1 MQKVKRIALL
11 FSIFL
16 ILLISIA
23 AVSAANADDNL
34 SSGVNEEIVETGIGL
49 DECSLNVPADGS
61 VEDNEDRVLCSDS
74 SSDGADSKSS
84 LKGTGNGKS
93 SLKDSLD
100 SVYYVDSDNLDSFFA
115 DGFLKDDYADSILVF
130 NGEFN
135 DKGILDIKSS
145 NVTIIGNNS
154 LLKNTAFCLESNNIM
169 LAGLNFVWNREFSDN
184 DNAGILVLGDNCTIY
199 NCTIDYAVPETTT
212 GFCVYAEGSDGD
224 KIENFTLANSTIN
237 FVGNNLRGGWDYC
250 IFIDQVENAM
260 VYGNNI
266 NSSLPLRAVNYA
278 FDIFGGVSMEAV
290 GVFVAQSC
298 PNLTFSSN
306 KVFSSVNGG
315 GNAYP
320 TLDTVVIYGCNNATI
335 ENNDIHVEDFDS
347 KDGKDNYLQGIDLYF
362 SNNVTIVH
370 NKIDMVTTGGRA
382 GMGTAYPIQVNGPS
396 KGVLIAYNNLTT
408 FNYGPNCGIYSMNYY
423 GQTQNYMISN
433 FINVTGLA
441 STHYY
446 ALVAGIEVQD
456 SDDLIWNNTI
466 IVNNIGEYSDSNN
479 IYGISYSQSTD
490 GNHKYNIQYNNVT
503 TNGRY
508 AVSLSGPQSLVVD
521 SIIANNVLNTNKSS
535 GNRAV
540 RVGAGYNNTIRNNT
554 DGVFRNTLNP
564 DDLPDW
570 LKNHKGLIPNIF
582 VPRYYREG
590 SNGTGLTDVKG
601 NGTAPWNTNGS
612 SGGTNSGNGNSGSGV
627 SGNGSNPNSDSVLGS
642 NRDTAPGVGG
652 DASPSI
658 SAASPSDSGS
668 SAANPNAYEI
678 DEHDNVVSKSSD
690 YLQLGLICIV
700 ALLLLIIGY
709 KRQKDKEEEEQLKIF
724 VYNGVFAKK
733 YQF

>member
-16 ILLISIA
+16 ILLVSISS
-23 AVSAANADDNL
+23 VSAVNADDNL
-34 SSGVNEEIVETGIGL
+34 SSIGNEEIVETGIGL
-49 DECSLNVPADGS
+49 DDCSLNVPADGS

-154 LLKNTAFCLESNNIM
+154 LLKDTVFCLESNNIM
-169 LAGLNFVWNREFSDN
+169 LAGLNFVWNREFGDN

-199 NCTIDYAVPETTT
+199 NCTMDYSVPETTT

-250 IFIDQVENAM
+250 IFVDQVENAM
-260 VYGNNI
+260 VYGNDI
-266 NSSLPLRAVNYA
+266 NSSLPLRSVDYS

-315 GNAYP
+315 GNSYP
-320 TLDTVVIYGCNNATI
+320 TLDTLVIYGCNNATI
-335 ENNDIHVEDFDS
+335 ENNDIHVEDFNS

-479 IYGISYSQSTD
+479 IYGISYSQSTKGD
-490 GNHKYNIQYNNVT
+490 HKYNIQYNNVT

-508 AVSLSGPQSLVVD
+508 AVSLSGSGSLVVD

-570 LKNHKGLIPNIF
+570 LKNHKGLVPKIV

-590 SNGTGLTDVKG
+590 SNGSGLTDDEG
-601 NGTAPWNTNGS
+601 NGVAPWNT
-612 SGGTNSGNGNSGSGV
+612 
-627 SGNGSNPNSDSVLGS
+627 GSNPNGDTVFGS
-642 NRDTAPGVGG
+642 NRDTAPGFGG
-652 DASPSI
+652 DASPSFT
-658 SAASPSDSGS
+658 AASPGESGS
-668 SAANPNAYEI
+668 SAADPNAYEI

-690 YLQLGLICIV
+690 YLQLCIICIV
-700 ALLLLIIGY
+700 ALLLLLVGY
-709 KRQKDKEEEEQLKIF
+709 KRQKDKEEEE
-724 VYNGVFAKK
+724 
-733 YQF
+733 

>member
-84 LKGTGNGKS
+84 LKGNGKS

-100 SVYYVDSDNLDSFFA
+100 SVYNVDSDNLDSFFA

-154 LLKNTAFCLESNNIM
+154 LLKDTVFCLESSNIM
-169 LAGLNFVWNREFSDN
+169 LAGLDFVWNREFGDN

-199 NCTIDYAVPETTT
+199 NCTMDYSVPETTT

-224 KIENFTLANSTIN
+224 KIENFTLANSSIN

-250 IFIDQVENAM
+250 IFVDQVENAM

-290 GVFVAQSC
+290 GVFVAQSS

-315 GNAYP
+315 GNSYP
-320 TLDTVVIYGCNNATI
+320 TLDTLVIYDCSNSTI
-335 ENNDIHVEDFDS
+335 EGNDIHVEDFDS
-347 KDGKDNYLQGIDLYF
+347 KNGKDNYLQGIDLYF

-370 NKIDMVTTGGRA
+370 NKIDIKTTGGRA

-396 KGVLIAYNNLTT
+396 KGVMIAYNNLTT
-408 FNYGPNCGIYSMNYY
+408 ANFGPNCGIYSMNYY

-433 FINVTGLA
+433 FINVTGYA
-441 STHYY
+441 STHYW

-466 IVNNIGEYSDSNN
+466 IVNNIGNYSSSNN
-479 IYGISYSQSTD
+479 IYGISYSQNTKGD
-490 GNHKYNIQYNNVT
+490 HKYNIQYNNVT

-508 AVSLSGPQSLVVD
+508 AVSLSGTDSMVVD
-521 SIIANNVLNTNKSS
+521 SIIANNVLNSETSS

-540 RVGAGYNNTIRNNT
+540 RVGSGYNNTIRNNT

-570 LKNHKGLIPNIF
+570 LKNHKGLVPRIV

-590 SNGTGLTDVKG
+590 SNGSGLTDDEG
-601 NGTAPWNTNGS
+601 NGAAPWNT
-612 SGGTNSGNGNSGSGV
+612 
-627 SGNGSNPNSDSVLGS
+627 GSNPNGDTVFGS
-642 NRDTAPGVGG
+642 NRDTAPGFGG
-652 DASPSI
+652 DASPSFT
-658 SAASPSDSGS
+658 AASPGESGS
-668 SAANPNAYEI
+668 SAADPNAYEI

-690 YLQLGLICIV
+690 YLQLCIICIV
-700 ALLLLIIGY
+700 ALLLLLVGY
-709 KRQKDKEEEEQLKIF
+709 KRQKDKEEEE
-724 VYNGVFAKK
+724 
-733 YQF
+733 

>member
-23 AVSAANADDNL
+23 AVSAVKADDTL

-61 VEDNEDRVLCSDS
+61 VEDNEDIVLCSDS

-115 DGFLKDDYADSILVF
+115 DGFLKDDYADSVLVF

-154 LLKNTAFCLESNNIM
+154 LLKDTVFCLESNNIM

-250 IFIDQVENAM
+250 IFVDQVENAM

-290 GVFVAQSC
+290 GVFVAQSS
-298 PNLTFSSN
+298 PNLTFSNN

-315 GNAYP
+315 GNSYP
-320 TLDTVVIYGCNNATI
+320 TLDTLVIYGCNNATI
-335 ENNDIHVEDFDS
+335 ENNDIHVEDFNS

-370 NKIDMVTTGGRA
+370 NKIDIKTTGGRA

-396 KGVLIAYNNLTT
+396 KGVMIAYNNLTT
-408 FNYGPNCGIYSMNYY
+408 FNFGPNCGIYSMNYY

-433 FINVTGLA
+433 FINVTGVA

-466 IVNNIGEYSDSNN
+466 IVNNIGNYSSSNN
-479 IYGISYSQSTD
+479 IYGISYSQNTKGD
-490 GNHKYNIQYNNVT
+490 HKYNIQYNNVT

-508 AVSLSGPQSLVVD
+508 AVSLSGTDSMVVD
-521 SIIANNVLNTNKSS
+521 SIIANNVLNSETSS

-540 RVGAGYNNTIRNNT
+540 RVGSGRNNTIRNNT

-570 LKNHKGLIPNIF
+570 LKNHKGLVPKIV

-590 SNGTGLTDVKG
+590 SNGSGLTDDEG
-601 NGTAPWNTNGS
+601 NGAAPWNT
-612 SGGTNSGNGNSGSGV
+612 
-627 SGNGSNPNSDSVLGS
+627 GSNPNGDTVFGS
-642 NRDTAPGVGG
+642 NRDTAPGFGG
-652 DASPSI
+652 DASPSFT
-658 SAASPSDSGS
+658 AASPGESGS
-668 SAANPNAYEI
+668 SAADPNAYEI

-690 YLQLGLICIV
+690 YLQLGIICIV
-700 ALLLLIIGY
+700 ALLLLLVGY
-709 KRQKDKEEEEQLKIF
+709 KRQKDKEEEE
-724 VYNGVFAKK
+724 
-733 YQF
+733 

>member
-23 AVSAANADDNL
+23 TVSAANADDTL

-84 LKGTGNGKS
+84 LKGNGKS

-154 LLKNTAFCLESNNIM
+154 LLKDTVFCLESNNIM

-199 NCTIDYAVPETTT
+199 NCTMDYSVPETTT

-250 IFIDQVENAM
+250 IFVDQVENAM

-290 GVFVAQSC
+290 GVFVAQSS
-298 PNLTFSSN
+298 PNLTFSNN

-315 GNAYP
+315 GNSYP
-320 TLDTVVIYGCNNATI
+320 TLDTLVIYDCSNSTI
-335 ENNDIHVEDFDS
+335 EGNDIHVEDFDS
-347 KDGKDNYLQGIDLYF
+347 KNGKDNYLQGIDLYF

-370 NKIDMVTTGGRA
+370 NKIDIKTTGGRA

-396 KGVLIAYNNLTT
+396 KGVMIAYNNLTT
-408 FNYGPNCGIYSMNYY
+408 ANFGPNCGIYSMNYY

-433 FINVTGLA
+433 FINVTGYA
-441 STHYY
+441 STHYW

-466 IVNNIGEYSDSNN
+466 IVNNIGNYSSSNN
-479 IYGISYSQSTD
+479 IYGISYSQNTKGD
-490 GNHKYNIQYNNVT
+490 HKYNIQYNNVT

-508 AVSLSGPQSLVVD
+508 AVSLSGTDSMVVD
-521 SIIANNVLNTNKSS
+521 SIIANNVLNSETSS

-540 RVGAGYNNTIRNNT
+540 RVGSGYNNTIRNNT

-570 LKNHKGLIPNIF
+570 LKNHKGL
-582 VPRYYREG
+582 VPKIVVPKYYREG
-590 SNGTGLTDVKG
+590 SNGSGLTDDEG
-601 NGTAPWNTNGS
+601 NGAAPWNT
-612 SGGTNSGNGNSGSGV
+612 
-627 SGNGSNPNSDSVLGS
+627 GSNPNGDTVFGS
-642 NRDTAPGVGG
+642 NRDTAPGFGG
-652 DASPSI
+652 DASPSFT
-658 SAASPSDSGS
+658 AASPGESGS
-668 SAANPNAYEI
+668 SAADPNAYEI

-690 YLQLGLICIV
+690 YLQLCVICIV
-700 ALLLLIIGY
+700 ALLLLLVGY
-709 KRQKDKEEEEQLKIF
+709 KRQKDKEEEE
-724 VYNGVFAKK
+724 
-733 YQF
+733 

>member
-49 DECSLNVPADGS
+49 DDYSLDYPADGS
-61 VEDNEDRVLCSDS
+61 VEDNGDMVLCSDS
-74 SSDGADSKSS
+74 SSNDEDSKSKSS
-84 LKGTGNGKS
+84 LRSTGKS

-199 NCTIDYAVPETTT
+199 NCTMDYAVPETTT

-278 FDIFGGVSMEAV
+278 FDIFGGVSMESV
-290 GVFVAQSC
+290 GVFVAQSS
-298 PNLTFSSN
+298 PNLTFSNN

-315 GNAYP
+315 GSSYP
-320 TLDTVVIYGCNNATI
+320 TLDTLVIYDCSNSTI
-335 ENNDIHVEDFDS
+335 EGNDIHVEDFDS
-347 KDGKDNYLQGIDLYF
+347 KNGKDNYLQGIDLYF

-370 NKIDMVTTGGRA
+370 NKIDIKTTGGRA

-396 KGVLIAYNNLTT
+396 KGVMIAYNNLTT
-408 FNYGPNCGIYSMNYY
+408 ANFGPNCGIYSMNYY

-433 FINVTGLA
+433 FINVTGYA
-441 STHYY
+441 STHYW

-466 IVNNIGEYSDSNN
+466 IVNNIGNYSSSNN
-479 IYGISYSQSTD
+479 IYGISYSQNTKGD
-490 GNHKYNIQYNNVT
+490 HKYNIQYNNVT

-508 AVSLSGPQSLVVD
+508 AVSLSGTDSMVVD
-521 SIIANNVLNTNKSS
+521 SIIANNVLNSETSS

-554 DGVFRNTLNP
+554 DGVFRNSLNP

-570 LKNHKGLIPNIF
+570 LKNHKGLIPSIL
-582 VPRYYREG
+582 VPSYYRPDSGG
-590 SNGTGLTDVKG
+590 SGWTDNEG
-601 NGTAPWNTNGS
+601 NGTS
-612 SGGTNSGNGNSGSGV
+612 HSGSGNARGNGHGSHDGDV
-627 SGNGSNPNSDSVLGS
+627 SGNGTDSNSDAVLGS
-642 NRDTAPGVGG
+642 DHDAAPGVGG
-652 DASPSI
+652 DVAPSI

-690 YLQLGLICIV
+690 YFQLGIICIV

-709 KRQKDKEEEEQLKIF
+709 KRQKDKEEEE
-724 VYNGVFAKK
+724 
-733 YQF
+733 

>member
-34 SSGVNEEIVETGIGL
+34 SSIGNEEIVETGIGL

-61 VEDNEDRVLCSDS
+61 VEDNEDIVLCSDS

-84 LKGTGNGKS
+84 LKGNGKS

-154 LLKNTAFCLESNNIM
+154 LLKDTAFCLESNNIM
-169 LAGLNFVWNREFSDN
+169 LAGLNFVWNREFCDN

-199 NCTIDYAVPETTT
+199 NCTINYIVPEATS
-212 GFCVYAEGSDGD
+212 GFCIYAEGSDGD

-250 IFIDQVENAM
+250 IFVDQVEKSM
-260 VYGNNI
+260 VYGNDI
-266 NSSLPLRAVNYA
+266 NSSLPLRAVDYS

-290 GVFVAQSC
+290 GVFVAQSS
-298 PNLTFSSN
+298 PNLTFSNN

-315 GNAYP
+315 GSSYP
-320 TLDTVVIYGCNNATI
+320 TLDTLVIYDCSNSTI
-335 ENNDIHVEDFDS
+335 EGNDIHVEDFDS
-347 KDGKDNYLQGIDLYF
+347 KNGKDNYLQGIDLYF

-370 NKIDMVTTGGRA
+370 NKIDIKTTGGRA

-396 KGVLIAYNNLTT
+396 KGVMIAYNNLTT
-408 FNYGPNCGIYSMNYY
+408 ANFGPNCGIYSMNYY

-433 FINVTGLA
+433 FINVTGVA

-466 IVNNIGEYSDSNN
+466 IVNNIGNYSSSNN
-479 IYGISYSQSTD
+479 IYGISYSQNTKGD
-490 GNHKYNIQYNNVT
+490 HKYNIQYNNVT

-508 AVSLSGPQSLVVD
+508 AVSLSGTDSMVVD
-521 SIIANNVLNTNKSS
+521 SIIANNVLNSETSS

-540 RVGAGYNNTIRNNT
+540 RVGSGYNNTIRNNT

-570 LKNHKGLIPNIF
+570 LKNHKGLIPSIL
-582 VPRYYREG
+582 VPSYYRPDSGG
-590 SNGTGLTDVKG
+590 SGWTDNEG
-601 NGTAPWNTNGS
+601 NGTS
-612 SGGTNSGNGNSGSGV
+612 HSGSGNARGNGHGSHDGDV
-627 SGNGSNPNSDSVLGS
+627 SGNGTDSNSDAVLGS
-642 NRDTAPGVGG
+642 DHDTSLGIGG
-652 DASPSI
+652 DASPSVG
-658 SAASPSDSGS
+658 AASPSDSGS

-678 DEHDNVVSKSSD
+678 DEHDNVASKSSD
-690 YLQLGLICIV
+690 YLQLGIICIV

-709 KRQKDKEEEEQLKIF
+709 KRQKDKEEEE
-724 VYNGVFAKK
+724 
-733 YQF
+733 

>member
-49 DECSLNVPADGS
+49 DDYSLDYPADGS
-61 VEDNEDRVLCSDS
+61 VEDNGDMVLCSDS
-74 SSDGADSKSS
+74 SSNDEDSKSKSS
-84 LKGTGNGKS
+84 LRSTGKS
-93 SLKDSLD
+93 SLKDSSD
-100 SVYYVDSDNLDSFFA
+100 SVYYVDNYNWDSFFA

-169 LAGLNFVWNREFSDN
+169 LAGLNCVWNREFSDK

-199 NCTIDYAVPETTT
+199 NCTINYIVPEATS
-212 GFCVYAEGSDGD
+212 GFCIYAEGSDGD

-278 FDIFGGVSMEAV
+278 FDIFGGVSMESV
-290 GVFVAQSC
+290 GVFVAQSS
-298 PNLTFSSN
+298 PNLTFSNN

-315 GNAYP
+315 GSSYP
-320 TLDTVVIYGCNNATI
+320 TLDTLVIYDCSNSTI
-335 ENNDIHVEDFDS
+335 EGNDIHVEDFDS
-347 KDGKDNYLQGIDLYF
+347 KNGKDNYLQGIDLYF

-370 NKIDMVTTGGRA
+370 NKIDIKTTGGRA

-396 KGVLIAYNNLTT
+396 KGVMIAYNNLTT
-408 FNYGPNCGIYSMNYY
+408 ANFGPNCGIYSMNYY

-433 FINVTGLA
+433 FINVTGYA
-441 STHYY
+441 STHYW

-466 IVNNIGEYSDSNN
+466 IVNNIGNYSSSNN
-479 IYGISYSQSTD
+479 IYGISYSQNTKGD
-490 GNHKYNIQYNNVT
+490 HKYNIQYNNVT

-508 AVSLSGPQSLVVD
+508 AVSLSGTDSMVVD
-521 SIIANNVLNTNKSS
+521 SIIANNVLNSETSS

-540 RVGAGYNNTIRNNT
+540 RVGSGYNNTIRNNT

-570 LKNHKGLIPNIF
+570 LKNHKGLVPRIV

-590 SNGTGLTDVKG
+590 SNGSGLTDDEG
-601 NGTAPWNTNGS
+601 NGAAPWNT
-612 SGGTNSGNGNSGSGV
+612 
-627 SGNGSNPNSDSVLGS
+627 GSNPNGDTVFGS
-642 NRDTAPGVGG
+642 NRDTAPGFGG
-652 DASPSI
+652 DASPSFT
-658 SAASPSDSGS
+658 AASPGESGS
-668 SAANPNAYEI
+668 SAADPNAYEI

-690 YLQLGLICIV
+690 YLQLCIICIV
-700 ALLLLIIGY
+700 ALLLLLVGY
-709 KRQKDKEEEEQLKIF
+709 KRQKDKEEEE
-724 VYNGVFAKK
+724 
-733 YQF
+733 

>member
-16 ILLISIA
+16 ILLVSISS
-23 AVSAANADDNL
+23 VSAVNADDNL
-34 SSGVNEEIVETGIGL
+34 SSIGNEEIVETGIGL
-49 DECSLNVPADGS
+49 DDCSLNVPADGS
-61 VEDNEDRVLCSDS
+61 VEDNGDMVLCSDS
-74 SSDGADSKSS
+74 SSNDEDSKSKSS
-84 LKGTGNGKS
+84 LRSTGKS
-93 SLKDSLD
+93 SLEDSSD
-100 SVYYVDSDNLDSFFA
+100 SVYYVDNDNWDSFFA
-115 DGFLKDDYADSILVF
+115 DGFLKDDYADSVLVF

-154 LLKNTAFCLESNNIM
+154 LLKNTAFCLESSNIM
-169 LAGLNFVWNREFSDN
+169 LAGLDFVWNREFGDN
-184 DNAGILVLGDNCTIY
+184 DNAGILVLGNNCTIY
-199 NCTIDYAVPETTT
+199 NCTMDYAVPEITT

-260 VYGNNI
+260 VYGNDI

-315 GNAYP
+315 GNSYP
-320 TLDTVVIYGCNNATI
+320 TLDTIVIYGCNNATI

-370 NKIDMVTTGGRA
+370 NKIDMITTGGRA

-408 FNYGPNCGIYSMNYY
+408 FNFGPNCGIYSMNYY

-479 IYGISYSQSTD
+479 IYGISYSQSTKGD
-490 GNHKYNIQYNNVT
+490 HKYNIQYNNVT

-508 AVSLSGPQSLVVD
+508 AVSLSGSESLVVD

-540 RVGAGYNNTIRNNT
+540 RVGSGYNNTIRNNT
-554 DGVFRNTLNP
+554 DGVFRNTLDP

-570 LKNHKGLIPNIF
+570 LKNHTGLIPSIL
-582 VPRYYREG
+582 VPSYYHP
-590 SNGTGLTDVKG
+590 D
-601 NGTAPWNTNGS
+601 
-612 SGGTNSGNGNSGSGV
+612 SGGSGWTPNVGNATAIGGSGNASGNGNGSSDGDV
-627 SGNGSNPNSDSVLGS
+627 SGNGADSSSDAVLGS
-642 NRDTAPGVGG
+642 DHDAAPGVGG
-652 DASPSI
+652 DASPSV

-678 DEHDNVVSKSSD
+678 DEHDNVASKSSD
-690 YLQLGLICIV
+690 HLQLGIICIV

-709 KRQKDKEEEEQLKIF
+709 KRQKDKEEEE
-724 VYNGVFAKK
+724 
-733 YQF
+733 

>member
-84 LKGTGNGKS
+84 LKGNGKS

-154 LLKNTAFCLESNNIM
+154 LLKDTVFCLESNNIM

-250 IFIDQVENAM
+250 IFVDQVENAM

-290 GVFVAQSC
+290 GVFVAQSS
-298 PNLTFSSN
+298 PNLTFSNN

-315 GNAYP
+315 GSSYP
-320 TLDTVVIYGCNNATI
+320 TLDTLVIYDCSNSTI
-335 ENNDIHVEDFDS
+335 EGNDIHVEDFDS
-347 KDGKDNYLQGIDLYF
+347 KNGKDNYLQGIDLYF

-370 NKIDMVTTGGRA
+370 NKIDIKTTGGRA

-396 KGVLIAYNNLTT
+396 KGVMIAYNNLTT
-408 FNYGPNCGIYSMNYY
+408 ANFGPNCGIYSMNYY

-433 FINVTGLA
+433 FINVTGYA
-441 STHYY
+441 STHYW

-466 IVNNIGEYSDSNN
+466 IVNNIGNYSSSNN
-479 IYGISYSQSTD
+479 IYGISYSQNTKGD
-490 GNHKYNIQYNNVT
+490 HKYNIQYNNVT

-508 AVSLSGPQSLVVD
+508 AVSLSGTDSMVVD
-521 SIIANNVLNTNKSS
+521 SIIANNVLNSETSS

-540 RVGAGYNNTIRNNT
+540 RVGSGYNNTIRNNT

-570 LKNHKGLIPNIF
+570 LKNHKGLIPSIL
-582 VPRYYREG
+582 VPSYYRPDSGG
-590 SNGTGLTDVKG
+590 SGWTDNEG
-601 NGTAPWNTNGS
+601 NGTS
-612 SGGTNSGNGNSGSGV
+612 HSGSGNARGNGHGSHDGDV
-627 SGNGSNPNSDSVLGS
+627 SGNGTDSNSDAVLGS
-642 NRDTAPGVGG
+642 DHDTSLGIGG
-652 DASPSI
+652 DASPSV

-678 DEHDNVVSKSSD
+678 DEHDNVASKSSD
-690 YLQLGLICIV
+690 YLQLGIICIV
-700 ALLLLIIGY
+700 ALLLLLVGY
-709 KRQKDKEEEEQLKIF
+709 KRQKDKEEEE
-724 VYNGVFAKK
+724 
-733 YQF
+733 

>member
-16 ILLISIA
+16 ILLVSISS
-23 AVSAANADDNL
+23 VSAVNADDNL
-34 SSGVNEEIVETGIGL
+34 SSIGNEEIVETGIGL
-49 DECSLNVPADGS
+49 DDCSLNVPADGS
-61 VEDNEDRVLCSDS
+61 VEDNGDMVLCSDS

-84 LKGTGNGKS
+84 LKGNGKS
-93 SLKDSLD
+93 SLKDSSD

-115 DGFLKDDYADSILVF
+115 DGFLKDDYADSVLVF

-154 LLKNTAFCLESNNIM
+154 LLKDTVFCLESNNIM
-169 LAGLNFVWNREFSDN
+169 LAGLNFVWNREFGDN

-199 NCTIDYAVPETTT
+199 NCTMDYSVPETTT

-224 KIENFTLANSTIN
+224 MIENFTLANSTIN

-315 GNAYP
+315 GNSYP

-335 ENNDIHVEDFDS
+335 ENNDIHVEDFNS
-347 KDGKDNYLQGIDLYF
+347 KDDKDNYLQGIDLYF

-370 NKIDMVTTGGRA
+370 NKIDMITTGGRA

-408 FNYGPNCGIYSMNYY
+408 FNFGPNCGIYSMNYY

-433 FINVTGLA
+433 FINVTGVA
-441 STHYY
+441 STHYW

-479 IYGISYSQSTD
+479 IYGISYSQSTKGD
-490 GNHKYNIQYNNVT
+490 HKYNIQYNNVT

-508 AVSLSGPQSLVVD
+508 AVSLSGSESLVVD
-521 SIIANNVLNTNKSS
+521 SIIENNVLNTYKSS

-540 RVGAGYNNTIRNNT
+540 RVGSGYNNTIRNNT

-570 LKNHKGLIPNIF
+570 LKNHKGL
-582 VPRYYREG
+582 VPRIVVPKYYREG
-590 SNGTGLTDVKG
+590 SNGSGLTDDEG
-601 NGTAPWNTNGS
+601 NGAAPWNT
-612 SGGTNSGNGNSGSGV
+612 
-627 SGNGSNPNSDSVLGS
+627 GSNPNGDTVFGS
-642 NRDTAPGVGG
+642 NRDTAPGFGG
-652 DASPSI
+652 DASPSFT
-658 SAASPSDSGS
+658 AASPGESGS
-668 SAANPNAYEI
+668 SAADPNAYEI

-690 YLQLGLICIV
+690 YLQLCIICIV
-700 ALLLLIIGY
+700 ALLLLLVGY
-709 KRQKDKEEEEQLKIF
+709 KRQKDKEEEE
-724 VYNGVFAKK
+724 
-733 YQF
+733 

>member
-16 ILLISIA
+16 ILLVSISS
-23 AVSAANADDNL
+23 VSAANADDNL
-34 SSGVNEEIVETGIGL
+34 SSTVNEEIVETGIGL
-49 DECSLNVPADGS
+49 DDCSLNVPADGS

-74 SSDGADSKSS
+74 SSNGADSKSS

-100 SVYYVDSDNLDSFFA
+100 SVYNVDSDNLDSFFA

-169 LAGLNFVWNREFSDN
+169 LAGLDFVWNREFSDN

-199 NCTIDYAVPETTT
+199 NCTIDYSVPETTT

-250 IFIDQVENAM
+250 IFVDQVENAM
-260 VYGNNI
+260 VYGNDI
-266 NSSLPLRAVNYA
+266 NSSLPLRAVDYS

-315 GNAYP
+315 GNSYP
-320 TLDTVVIYGCNNATI
+320 TLDTLVIYGCNNATI
-335 ENNDIHVEDFDS
+335 ENNDIHVEDFNS

-479 IYGISYSQSTD
+479 IYGISYSQSTKGD
-490 GNHKYNIQYNNVT
+490 HKYNIQYNNVT

-508 AVSLSGPQSLVVD
+508 AVSLSGSGSLVVD

-570 LKNHKGLIPNIF
+570 LKNHKGLVPRIV

-590 SNGTGLTDVKG
+590 SNGSGLTDDEG
-601 NGTAPWNTNGS
+601 NGAAPWNT
-612 SGGTNSGNGNSGSGV
+612 
-627 SGNGSNPNSDSVLGS
+627 GSNPNGDTVFGS
-642 NRDTAPGVGG
+642 NRDTAPGFGG
-652 DASPSI
+652 DASPSFT
-658 SAASPSDSGS
+658 AASPGESGS
-668 SAANPNAYEI
+668 SAADPNAYEI

-690 YLQLGLICIV
+690 YLQLCVICIV
-700 ALLLLIIGY
+700 ALLLLLVGY
-709 KRQKDKEEEEQLKIF
+709 KRQKDKEEEE
-724 VYNGVFAKK
+724 
-733 YQF
+733 

>member
-1 MQKVKRIALL
+1 MQKVKKMALL

-23 AVSAANADDNL
+23 SVSAVNADDNI
-34 SSGVNEEIVETGIGL
+34 SSTVNEEIVETGIGL
-49 DECSLNVPADGS
+49 DDYSLNVPADGS
-61 VEDNEDRVLCSDS
+61 VEDNGDIVLCSDS

-84 LKGTGNGKS
+84 LKGNGKS

-154 LLKNTAFCLESNNIM
+154 LLKDTAFCLESNNIM

-199 NCTIDYAVPETTT
+199 NCTIDYSVPETTT

-290 GVFVAQSC
+290 GVFVAQSS

-315 GNAYP
+315 GNSYP
-320 TLDTVVIYGCNNATI
+320 TLDTLVIYGCNNATI
-335 ENNDIHVEDFDS
+335 ENNDIHVEDFNS

-370 NKIDMVTTGGRA
+370 NKIDMITTGGRA

-396 KGVLIAYNNLTT
+396 RSVLIAYNNLTSSN
-408 FNYGPNCGIYSMNYY
+408 FGPNCGIYSMNYY

-433 FINVTGLA
+433 FINVTGVA

-508 AVSLSGPQSLVVD
+508 AVSLSGPKSLVVD

-554 DGVFRNTLNP
+554 DGVFKNTLNP

-570 LKNHKGLIPNIF
+570 LKNHKGKVPTITVPKYFNRNSHGSGLSENIGGGAA
-582 VPRYYREG
+582 PW
-590 SNGTGLTDVKG
+590 KG
-601 NGTAPWNTNGS
+601 NGVSNGISNGQGKSPVSGLGSKKDVAPGISGS
-612 SGGTNSGNGNSGSGV
+612 S
-627 SGNGSNPNSDSVLGS
+627 
-642 NRDTAPGVGG
+642 
-652 DASPSI
+652 SPSI
-658 SAASPSDSGS
+658 GAASPSDIGS

-678 DEHDNVVSKSSD
+678 DEKNDVASKSSE
-690 YLQLGLICIV
+690 YLQLGIISILALI
-700 ALLLLIIGY
+700 LLLIGY
-709 KRQKDKEEEEQLKIF
+709 KREKDEEEEE
-724 VYNGVFAKK
+724 
-733 YQF
+733 

>member
-23 AVSAANADDNL
+23 AVSAVKADDTL

-49 DECSLNVPADGS
+49 DECSLNYPLDES
-61 VEDNEDRVLCSDS
+61 VEDNGDIVLCSDS
-74 SSDGADSKSS
+74 SSNGADSKSS
-84 LKGTGNGKS
+84 LKGNGKS

-100 SVYYVDSDNLDSFFA
+100 SVYNVDSDNLDSFFA

-154 LLKNTAFCLESNNIM
+154 LLKDTAFCLESNNIM

-199 NCTIDYAVPETTT
+199 NCTIDYSVPETTT
-212 GFCVYAEGSDGD
+212 GFCIYAEGSDGD
-224 KIENFTLANSTIN
+224 KIENFTLANNTIN

-260 VYGNNI
+260 VYGNDI
-266 NSSLPLRAVNYA
+266 NSSLPLRAVNYD
-278 FDIFGGVSMEAV
+278 FDIFGGVSMESV
-290 GVFVAQSC
+290 GVFVAQSS
-298 PNLTFSSN
+298 PNLTFSNN

-315 GNAYP
+315 GNSYP
-320 TLDTVVIYGCNNATI
+320 TLDTLVIYDCSNSTI
-335 ENNDIHVEDFDS
+335 EGNDIHVEDFDS
-347 KDGKDNYLQGIDLYF
+347 KNGKDNYLQGIDLYF

-370 NKIDMVTTGGRA
+370 NKIDIKTTGGRA

-396 KGVLIAYNNLTT
+396 KGVMIAYNNLTT
-408 FNYGPNCGIYSMNYY
+408 ANFGPNCGIYSMNYY

-433 FINVTGLA
+433 FINVTGYA
-441 STHYY
+441 STHYW

-466 IVNNIGEYSDSNN
+466 IVNNIGNYSSSNN
-479 IYGISYSQSTD
+479 IYGISYSQNTKGD
-490 GNHKYNIQYNNVT
+490 HKYNIQYNNVT

-508 AVSLSGPQSLVVD
+508 AVSLSGTDSMVVD
-521 SIIANNVLNTNKSS
+521 SIIANNVLNSETSS

-540 RVGAGYNNTIRNNT
+540 RVGSGYNNTIRNNT

-570 LKNHKGLIPNIF
+570 LKNHKGFVPKIV

-590 SNGTGLTDVKG
+590 SNGSGLTDDEG
-601 NGTAPWNTNGS
+601 NGAAPWNT
-612 SGGTNSGNGNSGSGV
+612 
-627 SGNGSNPNSDSVLGS
+627 GSNPNGDTVFGS
-642 NRDTAPGVGG
+642 NRDTAPGFGG
-652 DASPSI
+652 DASPSFT
-658 SAASPSDSGS
+658 AASPGESGS
-668 SAANPNAYEI
+668 SAADPNAYEI

-700 ALLLLIIGY
+700 ALMLLLVGY
-709 KRQKDKEEEEQLKIF
+709 KRQKDKEEEE
-724 VYNGVFAKK
+724 
-733 YQF
+733 

>member
-23 AVSAANADDNL
+23 TVSAANADDTL
-34 SSGVNEEIVETGIGL
+34 SSGVNEEIVETGIIL
-49 DECSLNVPADGS
+49 DECSLNVPADES
-61 VEDNEDRVLCSDS
+61 VEDNGDMVLCSDS
-74 SSDGADSKSS
+74 SSNGADSKSS
-84 LKGTGNGKS
+84 LKSMGDGKS

-100 SVYYVDSDNLDSFFA
+100 SVYYVDSANLDSFFA

-135 DKGILDIKSS
+135 DKGILDIRSS

-154 LLKNTAFCLESNNIM
+154 LLKDTAFCLESNNIM
-169 LAGLNFVWNREFSDN
+169 LAGLDFVWNREFADN

-199 NCTIDYAVPETTT
+199 NCTISYIVPEATS
-212 GFCVYAEGSDGD
+212 GFCIYAEGSSQD
-224 KIENFTLANSTIN
+224 KIGNFTLANSTIN

-290 GVFVAQSC
+290 GVFVAQSS
-298 PNLTFSSN
+298 PNLTFSNN

-315 GNAYP
+315 GNSYP
-320 TLDTVVIYGCNNATI
+320 TLDTLVIYGCNNATI
-335 ENNDIHVEDFDS
+335 ENNDIHVEDFNS

-370 NKIDMVTTGGRA
+370 NKIDIKTTGGRA

-408 FNYGPNCGIYSMNYY
+408 FNFGPNCGIYSMNYY

-433 FINVTGLA
+433 FINVTGVA

-508 AVSLSGPQSLVVD
+508 AVSLSGPKSLVVD

-570 LKNHKGLIPNIF
+570 LKNHKGLIPKIV

-590 SNGTGLTDVKG
+590 SNGSGLTDDEG
-601 NGTAPWNTNGS
+601 NGAAPWNTNGS

-690 YLQLGLICIV
+690 YLQLGIICIV
-700 ALLLLIIGY
+700 ALLLLLVGY
-709 KRQKDKEEEEQLKIF
+709 KRQKDKEEEE
-724 VYNGVFAKK
+724 
-733 YQF
+733 

>member
-49 DECSLNVPADGS
+49 DDYSLDYPADGS
-61 VEDNEDRVLCSDS
+61 VEDNGDMVLCSDS
-74 SSDGADSKSS
+74 SSNDEDSKSKSS
-84 LKGTGNGKS
+84 LRSTGKS
-93 SLKDSLD
+93 SLKDSSD
-100 SVYYVDSDNLDSFFA
+100 SVYYVDNDNWDSFFA

-169 LAGLNFVWNREFSDN
+169 LAGLDFVWNREFSDN

-199 NCTIDYAVPETTT
+199 NCTINYIVPEATS
-212 GFCVYAEGSDGD
+212 GFCIYAEGSDGD

-250 IFIDQVENAM
+250 IFVDQVENTM

-278 FDIFGGVSMEAV
+278 FDIFGGVSMESV
-290 GVFVAQSC
+290 GVFVAQSS
-298 PNLTFSSN
+298 PNLTFSNN

-315 GNAYP
+315 GSSYP
-320 TLDTVVIYGCNNATI
+320 TLDTLVIYDCSNSTI
-335 ENNDIHVEDFDS
+335 EGNDIHVEDFDS
-347 KDGKDNYLQGIDLYF
+347 KNGKDNYLQGIDLYF

-396 KGVLIAYNNLTT
+396 KGVMIAYNNLTT
-408 FNYGPNCGIYSMNYY
+408 ANFGPNCGIYSMNYY

-433 FINVTGLA
+433 FINVTGYA
-441 STHYY
+441 STHYW

-466 IVNNIGEYSDSNN
+466 IVNNIGNYSSSNN
-479 IYGISYSQSTD
+479 IYGISYSQNTKGD
-490 GNHKYNIQYNNVT
+490 HKYNIQYNNVT

-508 AVSLSGPQSLVVD
+508 AVSLSGTDSMVVD
-521 SIIANNVLNTNKSS
+521 SIIANNVLNSETSS

-540 RVGAGYNNTIRNNT
+540 RVGSGYNNTIRNNT

-570 LKNHKGLIPNIF
+570 LKNHKGLIPSIL
-582 VPRYYREG
+582 VPSYYRPDSGG
-590 SNGTGLTDVKG
+590 SGWTDNEG
-601 NGTAPWNTNGS
+601 NGTS
-612 SGGTNSGNGNSGSGV
+612 HSGSGNARGNGHGSHDGDV
-627 SGNGSNPNSDSVLGS
+627 SGNGTDSNSDAVLGS
-642 NRDTAPGVGG
+642 DHDTSLGIGG

-678 DEHDNVVSKSSD
+678 DEHDNVASKSSD
-690 YLQLGLICIV
+690 YLQLGIICIV

-709 KRQKDKEEEEQLKIF
+709 KRQKDKEEEE
-724 VYNGVFAKK
+724 
-733 YQF
+733 

>member
-23 AVSAANADDNL
+23 TVSAANADDTL

-154 LLKNTAFCLESNNIM
+154 LLKDTVFCLESNNIM

-199 NCTIDYAVPETTT
+199 NCTIDYSVPETTT

-250 IFIDQVENAM
+250 IFVDQVENAM
-260 VYGNNI
+260 VYGNDI
-266 NSSLPLRAVNYA
+266 NSSLPLRAVDYS

-290 GVFVAQSC
+290 GVFVAQSS
-298 PNLTFSSN
+298 PNLTFSNN

-315 GNAYP
+315 GSSYP
-320 TLDTVVIYGCNNATI
+320 TLDTLVIYDCSNSTI
-335 ENNDIHVEDFDS
+335 EGNDIHVEDFDS
-347 KDGKDNYLQGIDLYF
+347 KNGKDNYLQGIDLYF

-370 NKIDMVTTGGRA
+370 NKIDIKTTGGRA

-396 KGVLIAYNNLTT
+396 KGVMIAYNNLTT
-408 FNYGPNCGIYSMNYY
+408 ANFGPNCGIYSMNYY

-433 FINVTGLA
+433 FINVTGYA
-441 STHYY
+441 STHYW

-466 IVNNIGEYSDSNN
+466 IVNNIGNYSSSNN
-479 IYGISYSQSTD
+479 IYGISYSQNTKGD
-490 GNHKYNIQYNNVT
+490 HKYNIQYNNVT

-508 AVSLSGPQSLVVD
+508 AVSLSGTDSMVVD
-521 SIIANNVLNTNKSS
+521 SIIANNVLNSETSS

-540 RVGAGYNNTIRNNT
+540 RVGSGYNNTIRNNT

-570 LKNHKGLIPNIF
+570 LKNHKGLVPRIV

-590 SNGTGLTDVKG
+590 SNGSGLTDDEG
-601 NGTAPWNTNGS
+601 NGAAPWNT
-612 SGGTNSGNGNSGSGV
+612 
-627 SGNGSNPNSDSVLGS
+627 GSNPNGDTVFGS
-642 NRDTAPGVGG
+642 NRDTAPGFGG
-652 DASPSI
+652 DASPSFT
-658 SAASPSDSGS
+658 AASPGESGS
-668 SAANPNAYEI
+668 SAADPNAYEI

-690 YLQLGLICIV
+690 YLQLCVICIV
-700 ALLLLIIGY
+700 ALLLLLVGY
-709 KRQKDKEEEEQLKIF
+709 KRQKDKEEEE
-724 VYNGVFAKK
+724 
-733 YQF
+733 

>member
-23 AVSAANADDNL
+23 AVSAVNADDNL

-49 DECSLNVPADGS
+49 DDCSLNVPADGS

-84 LKGTGNGKS
+84 LKGNGKS

-154 LLKNTAFCLESNNIM
+154 LLKDTVFCLESNNIM

-199 NCTIDYAVPETTT
+199 NCTIDYSVPETTT

-250 IFIDQVENAM
+250 IFVDQVENAM

-290 GVFVAQSC
+290 GVFVAQSS

-315 GNAYP
+315 GNSYP
-320 TLDTVVIYGCNNATI
+320 TLDTLVIYGCNNATI
-335 ENNDIHVEDFDS
+335 ENNDIHVEDFNS

-479 IYGISYSQSTD
+479 IYGISYSQSTKGD
-490 GNHKYNIQYNNVT
+490 HKYNIQYNNVT

-508 AVSLSGPQSLVVD
+508 AVSLSGSGSLVVD

-570 LKNHKGLIPNIF
+570 LKNHKGLVPRIV

-590 SNGTGLTDVKG
+590 SNGSGLTDDEG
-601 NGTAPWNTNGS
+601 NGAAPWNT
-612 SGGTNSGNGNSGSGV
+612 
-627 SGNGSNPNSDSVLGS
+627 GSNPNGDTVFGS
-642 NRDTAPGVGG
+642 NRDTAPGFGG
-652 DASPSI
+652 DASPSFT
-658 SAASPSDSGS
+658 AASPGESGS
-668 SAANPNAYEI
+668 SAADPNAYEI

-690 YLQLGLICIV
+690 YLQLCIICIV
-700 ALLLLIIGY
+700 ALLLLLVGY
-709 KRQKDKEEEEQLKIF
+709 KRQKDKEEEE
-724 VYNGVFAKK
+724 
-733 YQF
+733 

>member
-23 AVSAANADDNL
+23 AVSAVNADDNL
-34 SSGVNEEIVETGIGL
+34 SSGVSEEIVETGIGL

-74 SSDGADSKSS
+74 SSNGADSKSS
-84 LKGTGNGKS
+84 LKSTGNGKS
-93 SLKDSLD
+93 SLKDSFD

-130 NGEFN
+130 NGEFK
-135 DKGILDIKSS
+135 DKGILGIRSS
-145 NVTIIGNNS
+145 NVTVIGNNS
-154 LLKNTAFCLESNNIM
+154 LLTNTAFCIESSNVM
-169 LAGLNFVWNREFSDN
+169 LTGLNFVWNREFGDN

-199 NCTIDYAVPETTT
+199 NCTINYTVPEATS
-212 GFCVYAEGSDGD
+212 GFCIYAEGASGD

-278 FDIFGGVSMEAV
+278 FDIFGGVSMESV
-290 GVFVAQSC
+290 GVFVAQSS
-298 PNLTFSSN
+298 PNLTFSNN

-315 GNAYP
+315 GSSYP
-320 TLDTVVIYGCNNATI
+320 TLDTLVIYDCSNSTI
-335 ENNDIHVEDFDS
+335 EGNDIHVEDFDS
-347 KDGKDNYLQGIDLYF
+347 KNGKDNYLQGIDLYF

-370 NKIDMVTTGGRA
+370 NKIDIKTTGGRS

-396 KGVLIAYNNLTT
+396 KGVMIAYNNLTT
-408 FNYGPNCGIYSMNYY
+408 ANFGPNCGIYSMNYY

-433 FINVTGLA
+433 FINVTGYA
-441 STHYY
+441 STHYW

-466 IVNNIGEYSDSNN
+466 IVNNIGNYSSSNN
-479 IYGISYSQSTD
+479 IYGISYSQNTKGD
-490 GNHKYNIQYNNVT
+490 HKYNIQYNNVT

-508 AVSLSGPQSLVVD
+508 AVSLSGTDSMVVD
-521 SIIANNVLNTNKSS
+521 SIIANNVLNSETSS

-540 RVGAGYNNTIRNNT
+540 RVGSGYNNTIRNNT

-570 LKNHKGLIPNIF
+570 LKNHKGLIPSIL
-582 VPRYYREG
+582 VPSYYRPDSGG
-590 SNGTGLTDVKG
+590 SGWTDNEG
-601 NGTAPWNTNGS
+601 NGTS
-612 SGGTNSGNGNSGSGV
+612 HSGSGNARGNGHGSHDGDV
-627 SGNGSNPNSDSVLGS
+627 SGNGTDSSSDAVLGS
-642 NRDTAPGVGG
+642 DHDAAPGVGG

-690 YLQLGLICIV
+690 YFQLGLICIV
-700 ALLLLIIGY
+700 ALLLLLVGY
-709 KRQKDKEEEEQLKIF
+709 KRQKDKEEEE
-724 VYNGVFAKK
+724 
-733 YQF
+733 

>member
-11 FSIFL
+11 FSIFF

-34 SSGVNEEIVETGIGL
+34 SSIGNEEIVETGIGL
-49 DECSLNVPADGS
+49 DECSLNYPLDES
-61 VEDNEDRVLCSDS
+61 VEDNGDIVLCSDS

-93 SLKDSLD
+93 SLNDSLD

-154 LLKNTAFCLESNNIM
+154 LLKDTAFCLESNNIM

-199 NCTIDYAVPETTT
+199 NCTIDYSVPETTT
-212 GFCVYAEGSDGD
+212 GFCIYAEGSDED
-224 KIENFTLANSTIN
+224 KIENFTLANNTIN

-250 IFIDQVENAM
+250 IFVDQVENAM

-290 GVFVAQSC
+290 GVFVAQSS

-315 GNAYP
+315 GNSYP
-320 TLDTVVIYGCNNATI
+320 TLDTLVIYGCNNATI
-335 ENNDIHVEDFDS
+335 ENNDIHVEDFNS

-396 KGVLIAYNNLTT
+396 RSVLIAYNNLTSSN
-408 FNYGPNCGIYSMNYY
+408 FGPNCGIYSMNYY

-433 FINVTGLA
+433 FINVTGVA

-508 AVSLSGPQSLVVD
+508 AVSLSGPKSLVVD

-554 DGVFRNTLNP
+554 DGVFKNTLNP

-570 LKNHKGLIPNIF
+570 LKNHKGKVPTITVPKYFNRNSHGSGLSENIGGGAA
-582 VPRYYREG
+582 PW
-590 SNGTGLTDVKG
+590 KG
-601 NGTAPWNTNGS
+601 NGVSNGISNGQGKSPVSGLGSKKDVAPGISGS
-612 SGGTNSGNGNSGSGV
+612 S
-627 SGNGSNPNSDSVLGS
+627 
-642 NRDTAPGVGG
+642 
-652 DASPSI
+652 SPSI
-658 SAASPSDSGS
+658 GAASPSDIGS

-678 DEHDNVVSKSSD
+678 DEKNDVASKSSE
-690 YLQLGLICIV
+690 YLQLGIISILALI
-700 ALLLLIIGY
+700 LLLIGY
-709 KRQKDKEEEEQLKIF
+709 KREKDEEEEE
-724 VYNGVFAKK
+724 
-733 YQF
+733 

>member
-16 ILLISIA
+16 ILLVSISS
-23 AVSAANADDNL
+23 VSAVNADDNL
-34 SSGVNEEIVETGIGL
+34 SSIGNEEIVETGIGL
-49 DECSLNVPADGS
+49 DDCSLNVPADGS

-84 LKGTGNGKS
+84 LKGNGKS

-154 LLKNTAFCLESNNIM
+154 LLKDTVFCLESNNIM

-199 NCTIDYAVPETTT
+199 NCTIDYSVPETTT

-250 IFIDQVENAM
+250 IFVDQVENAM
-260 VYGNNI
+260 VYGNDI
-266 NSSLPLRAVNYA
+266 NSSLPLRAVDYS

-315 GNAYP
+315 GNSYP
-320 TLDTVVIYGCNNATI
+320 TLDTLVIYGCNNATI
-335 ENNDIHVEDFDS
+335 ENNDIHVEDFNS

-479 IYGISYSQSTD
+479 IYGISYSQSTKGD
-490 GNHKYNIQYNNVT
+490 HKYNIQYNNVT

-508 AVSLSGPQSLVVD
+508 AVSLSGSGSLVVD

-570 LKNHKGLIPNIF
+570 LKNHKGLVPRIV

-590 SNGTGLTDVKG
+590 SNGSGLTDDEG
-601 NGTAPWNTNGS
+601 NGAAPWNT
-612 SGGTNSGNGNSGSGV
+612 
-627 SGNGSNPNSDSVLGS
+627 GSNPNGDTVFGS
-642 NRDTAPGVGG
+642 NRDTAPGFGG
-652 DASPSI
+652 DASPSFT
-658 SAASPSDSGS
+658 AASPGESGS
-668 SAANPNAYEI
+668 SAADPNAYEI

-690 YLQLGLICIV
+690 YLQLCVICIV
-700 ALLLLIIGY
+700 ALLLLLVGY
-709 KRQKDKEEEEQLKIF
+709 KRQKDKEEEE
-724 VYNGVFAKK
+724 
-733 YQF
+733 